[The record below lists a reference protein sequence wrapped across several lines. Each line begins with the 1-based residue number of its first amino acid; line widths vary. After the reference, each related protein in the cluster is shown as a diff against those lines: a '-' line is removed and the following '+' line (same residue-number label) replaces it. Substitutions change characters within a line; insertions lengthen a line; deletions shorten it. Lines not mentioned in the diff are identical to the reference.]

1 MADAVREAANA
12 PDPIIAQAALRAGN
26 RGAPAVCHCPCGCWF
41 GMRAAFGSRFD
52 CGCSCECGCRPPTPT
67 SILAKGKERKGK
79 PPLRVWIE
87 GR

>member
-1 MADAVREAANA
+1 MREAANA

-26 RGAPAVCHCPCGCWF
+26 RGAPAVCHCP
-41 GMRAAFGSRFD
+41 

>member
-1 MADAVREAANA
+1 
-12 PDPIIAQAALRAGN
+12 
-26 RGAPAVCHCPCGCWF
+26 
-41 GMRAAFGSRFD
+41 MRAAFGSRFD